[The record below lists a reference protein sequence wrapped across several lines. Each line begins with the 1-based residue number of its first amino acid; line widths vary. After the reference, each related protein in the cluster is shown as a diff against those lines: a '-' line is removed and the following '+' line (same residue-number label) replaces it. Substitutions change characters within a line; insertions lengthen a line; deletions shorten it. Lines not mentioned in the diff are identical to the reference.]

1 MLYFSALDSGC
12 ILSDVVLT
20 EVESS
25 SLINSSRDDSDLFD
39 DLFAFDERLLSLSST
54 QNSGSISAAGGES
67 EGGLTGETTRGGAG
81 GGQAGGAEQGEHVSV
96 DFSPL
101 TPISDLSDEDCTGP
115 MHAEQG
121 TDILSKVSSTTS
133 LWSLVSSATC
143 DSETSPVHTREEQQ
157 ELEDDSDGD
166 DVMPPFGL
174 FFLLL
179 LLLLLVLLLLLLLLL
194 FFFRCCCCCALHG
207 SHERRLASAM
217 CVDDC
222 VGWHLS

>member
-1 MLYFSALDSGC
+1 MLYFSALDSCC

-20 EVESS
+20 EVKSS
-25 SLINSSRDDSDLFD
+25 PLLNSSRDDSDLFD

-67 EGGLTGETTRGGAG
+67 G
-81 GGQAGGAEQGEHVSV
+81 GGQAEETGGGGTGGGQTGGGEQGEHVSV
-96 DFSPL
+96 HFSPL
-101 TPISDLSDEDCTGP
+101 TPISDLSDEDCTGHI
-115 MHAEQG
+115 HAEQG

-179 LLLLLVLLLLLLLLL
+179 LLLLL
-194 FFFRCCCCCALHG
+194 FFFISIMRGMAVTNAALQMQCASMTVLD
-207 SHERRLASAM
+207 ST
-217 CVDDC
+217 
-222 VGWHLS
+222 

>member
-1 MLYFSALDSGC
+1 
-12 ILSDVVLT
+12 
-20 EVESS
+20 VESS
-25 SLINSSRDDSDLFD
+25 SLLNSSRDDSDLFD

-54 QNSGSISAAGGES
+54 QNSGSVSAAGGGES
-67 EGGLTGETTRGGAG
+67 GGGLTGETGRGGAR

-101 TPISDLSDEDCTGP
+101 TPISDLSDEDCAGQI
-115 MHAEQG
+115 HAEQG
-121 TDILSKVSSTTS
+121 TDILSRVSSTAS

-143 DSETSPVHTREEQQ
+143 HSETSPLHTREEQQ

-179 LLLLLVLLLLLLLLL
+179 LLLLL
-194 FFFRCCCCCALHG
+194 FFFISIMRGMAVTNAALQMQCASMTVLD
-207 SHERRLASAM
+207 ST
-217 CVDDC
+217 
-222 VGWHLS
+222 